1 MNFSQKWFTGLSL
14 VIAPILVNV
23 LWEVVEGSSADAGNY
38 AFSAKVETYAKA
50 ATTNTI
56 LLCIILI
63 SFLCLGLSYLFQAS
77 DASKDSNNPLF
88 GKISSKIWLVVLAIF
103 TGVLSLQMSTI
114 GLYESGKIQEAT
126 VVFMISE
133 MLGSAAFLL
142 IGLALIF
149 LGKALRDAKNKLQPS
164 ILLHIVS
171 FGMLIFGIVLIIDAF
186 SMGYYSVLGLIGW
199 LGWHLVSIIF
209 GVGILRAK

>member
-1 MNFSQKWFTGLSL
+1 MNLSQKWFTGLSL
-14 VIAPILVNV
+14 VIAPILINL
-23 LWEVVEGSSADAGNY
+23 LWGLVEGDQSADFA
-38 AFSAKVETYAKA
+38 AKAEIYAKA

-103 TGVLSLQMSTI
+103 TGILSLQMSSI
-114 GLYESGKIQEAT
+114 ELYESGKIQEAT
-126 VVFMISE
+126 TVFMISE
-133 MLGSAAFLL
+133 MSFSAGFLI
-142 IGLALIF
+142 IGLAAIF
-149 LGKALRDAKNKLQPS
+149 LGRALRDANNKLQPN

-171 FGMLIFGIVLIIDAF
+171 FGMLIFGIALVIDVF
-186 SMGYYSVLGLIGW
+186 VNTGSDSWLGLIGW

-209 GVGILRAK
+209 GVGILLRGK

>member
-1 MNFSQKWFTGLSL
+1 MNLSQKWFTGLSL
-14 VIAPILVNV
+14 VIAPILINL
-23 LWEVVEGSSADAGNY
+23 LWGLVEGDQSADFA
-38 AFSAKVETYAKA
+38 AKAEIYAKA

-56 LLCIILI
+56 LLCLILI
-63 SFLCLGLSYLFQAS
+63 SFLCLGLSYLFIAS
-77 DASKDSNNPLF
+77 DASEGSNNPLF
-88 GKISSKIWLVVLAIF
+88 GKISSKLRLIVIALF
-103 TGVLSLQMSTI
+103 TGVLSLQMSSI
-114 GLYESGKIQEAT
+114 ELYESGKIQEAT
-126 VVFMISE
+126 TVFMISE
-133 MLGSAAFLL
+133 MSFSAGFLI
-142 IGLALIF
+142 IGLAAIF
-149 LGKALRDAKNKLQPS
+149 LGRALRDAKNKLQPS

>member
-14 VIAPILVNV
+14 VIAPIFINV
-23 LWEVVEGSSADAGNY
+23 LWVVVEGFDETGD
-38 AFSAKVETYAKA
+38 FSAKAEIYAKA

-56 LLCIILI
+56 LLCLILI
-63 SFLCLGLSYLFQAS
+63 SVLCLGLSYLFQAS
-77 DASKDSNNPLF
+77 DASEGSDNPLF
-88 GKISSKIWLVVLAIF
+88 GKISSKIWLIFIALF

-126 VVFMISE
+126 TVFMIAE
-133 MLGSAAFLL
+133 MLGSGVFLL

-149 LGKALRDAKNKLQPS
+149 LGKALRDAKNKLQPN

-171 FGMLIFGIVLIIDAF
+171 FGMLIFGIVMLIDTFAITGAD
-186 SMGYYSVLGLIGW
+186 SLGFIGW
-199 LGWHLVSIIF
+199 MGWHLVSIIY
-209 GVGILRAK
+209 GVGILMRK

>member
-1 MNFSQKWFTGLSL
+1 
-14 VIAPILVNV
+14 
-23 LWEVVEGSSADAGNY
+23 
-38 AFSAKVETYAKA
+38 
-50 ATTNTI
+50 
-56 LLCIILI
+56 
-63 SFLCLGLSYLFQAS
+63 
-77 DASKDSNNPLF
+77 
-88 GKISSKIWLVVLAIF
+88 
-103 TGVLSLQMSTI
+103 
-114 GLYESGKIQEAT
+114 
-126 VVFMISE
+126 